1 MQSDQRS
8 VVSNPACYWFVFQ
21 GAGLDVT
28 VPEPLP
34 LDHPLLTLKN
44 CGKNK
49 PALYCEHT
57 KTYFNYS
64 EISTLGHLH

>member
-1 MQSDQRS
+1 MTEARN
-8 VVSNPACYWFVFQ
+8 VTCLLFVFQ

-44 CGKNK
+44 CGK
-49 PALYCEHT
+49 LEHWDGVLE
-57 KTYFNYS
+57 KT
-64 EISTLGHLH
+64 EICRYE